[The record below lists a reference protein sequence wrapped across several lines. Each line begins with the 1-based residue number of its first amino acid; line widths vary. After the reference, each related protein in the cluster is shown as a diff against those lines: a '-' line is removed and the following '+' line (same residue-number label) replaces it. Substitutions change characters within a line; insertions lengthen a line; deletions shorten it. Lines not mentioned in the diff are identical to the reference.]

1 MAEITAFGTANGGKP
16 VEAITLRRG
25 NLTARVLTWGAVLQ
39 GLWLEGVAYSL
50 TLGSDQ
56 LADYEGAMRHHG
68 AIIGPVA
75 NRISGAAAEIG
86 GRSCRFDANQD
97 GRICLHSGWAGTHRQ
112 VWEVAAADQ
121 ASVTLAI
128 DLADGVGGFP
138 GNRRITARYA
148 LSNDALLLTIQAQ
161 TDALTPLNVAH
172 HGYWNLDGSPTWAG
186 HRLRVAADHYLPV
199 TTDFTPDGTVAEISG
214 AMDFRQDRTIA
225 PGDPSLD
232 HNFCLSRARGTL
244 RDVLWLTGRG
254 GLTLTLA
261 TTEPGVQVYDGRDAI
276 RPLRGRYEGL
286 ALEPQFWPD
295 ALSHPDFPSIL
306 LAPRQ
311 AWQQQTRWRFSR

>member
-1 MAEITAFGTANGGKP
+1 MAEVSAFGTANGGKP

-86 GRSCRFDANQD
+86 GRTCRFDANQD

-128 DLADGVGGFP
+128 HLADGVGGFP
-138 GNRRITARYA
+138 GNRRITAQR
-148 LSNDALLLTIQAQ
+148 
-161 TDALTPLNVAH
+161 
-172 HGYWNLDGSPTWAG
+172 
-186 HRLRVAADHYLPV
+186 AA
-199 TTDFTPDGTVAEISG
+199 
-214 AMDFRQDRTIA
+214 RR
-225 PGDPSLD
+225 
-232 HNFCLSRARGTL
+232 R
-244 RDVLWLTGRG
+244 
-254 GLTLTLA
+254 
-261 TTEPGVQVYDGRDAI
+261 
-276 RPLRGRYEGL
+276 RP
-286 ALEPQFWPD
+286 
-295 ALSHPDFPSIL
+295 
-306 LAPRQ
+306 
-311 AWQQQTRWRFSR
+311 